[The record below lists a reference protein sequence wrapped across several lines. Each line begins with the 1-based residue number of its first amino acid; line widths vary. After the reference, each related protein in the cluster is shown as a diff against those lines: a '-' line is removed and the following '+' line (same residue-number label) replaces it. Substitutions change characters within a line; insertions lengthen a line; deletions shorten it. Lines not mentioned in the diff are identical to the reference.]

1 MSGIQE
7 SLYPQALEGELLY
20 LGTSSSCLLVTEKVY
35 FLLLLYILPA
45 SKYMLFEDVVSNTHQ
60 FTWEQSLCAML
71 ILYTISQPCN
81 SPTG

>member
-7 SLYPQALEGELLY
+7 SLYPQVLEGELLY

-45 SKYMLFEDVVSNTHQ
+45 SKICYLKMQ
-60 FTWEQSLCAML
+60 FLVPVHPGTELVCYIDIVHNFTTL
-71 ILYTISQPCN
+71 
-81 SPTG
+81 